1 MGKTSGRWTKEEH
14 KKFVQAIRLYGKDW
28 RRVEDYVKT
37 RSGAQIRS
45 HAQKYFIRIQR
56 KFKGGDMLAYLNQTE
71 DQCNTT
77 KGLELFRQAI
87 ALYEDGSHDD
97 QNDDDDDFT
106 SASTIIKRQ
115 KLSNQ
120 DIFNSNMKNSTSLSV
135 EK

>member
-1 MGKTSGRWTKEEH
+1 MGKTAGRWTKEEH
-14 KKFVQAIRLYGKDW
+14 KKFVQGKKILHIFQILTSLLIAIRLYGKDW

-56 KFKGGDMLAYLNQTE
+56 KFKGGEMLAYINQTE

-97 QNDDDDDFT
+97 
-106 SASTIIKRQ
+106 
-115 KLSNQ
+115 
-120 DIFNSNMKNSTSLSV
+120 
-135 EK
+135 